1 MGRGSAAGPD
11 LNFRC
16 SRLCTSPGKL
26 DTAERAVCDP
36 PPPPAPPGALHIASA
51 SLRAALLR
59 RSLRRGTGEKR
70 ELQPPPLGL

>member
-1 MGRGSAAGPD
+1 VGRGSAAGPD

-26 DTAERAVCDP
+26 DTAESRLR
-36 PPPPAPPGALHIASA
+36 PPPAPPGALHIASA